1 MKMFSLVK
9 DTAMVAFKKREG
21 NARKKII
28 LTLLVVAILYGP
40 GHGKL
45 NSSKSHKL
53 ITQVII
59 KLCMTLLTIKLTN
72 NGKYVDLVH

>member
-21 NARKKII
+21 NTRIKII

-40 GHGKL
+40 GHGK
-45 NSSKSHKL
+45 
-53 ITQVII
+53 
-59 KLCMTLLTIKLTN
+59 
-72 NGKYVDLVH
+72 